1 MSIIIFIII
10 LAILIFVHE
19 LGHFI
24 VAKKSG
30 VRVDEFALGFPP
42 RLFSWQYGETRYAL
56 NLIPFG
62 GYVKIY
68 GETPDEESLS
78 GPDSTR
84 SLVNKPKKI
93 QALVLV
99 AGVSFN
105 MLLAWI
111 LLSLGF
117 MIGLP
122 LAVADVPVGGIVE
135 NQALTIVSV
144 LAESPA
150 ELAGLKPGD
159 EIVQLT
165 NTSDSV
171 IPSTPTMV
179 RDFISESDT
188 PIDFHLLRSGIETV
202 ITVEPVSGLLA
213 DLPAVGIATEEVGI
227 VSLPFFRSLYYGARY
242 TFDITAL
249 MITSLGQI
257 IVDLLSGQSLETLI
271 VGPVGIVGLVG
282 DAASLGFIHLLT
294 FTALISI
301 NLAIINLL
309 PFPALDGGRILFL
322 VIEALKGSPIKPN
335 VANTLN
341 LIGFSILILLM
352 LFVTFNDIIRLF

>member
-1 MSIIIFIII
+1 MSILIFIII

-68 GETPDEESLS
+68 GENPDEESLS
-78 GPDSTR
+78 GEDSDR
-84 SLVNKPKKI
+84 SLVNKSKKI

-105 MLLAWI
+105 MLLAWF
-111 LLSLGF
+111 LLSFGF
-117 MIGLP
+117 MVGLP
-122 LAVADVPVGGIVE
+122 LAVADAPSGGVVE
-135 NQALTIVSV
+135 SRTLTIISV

-150 ELAGLKPGD
+150 AVAGLKSGD
-159 EIVQLT
+159 KIVQLS
-165 NTSDSV
+165 NDKESI
-171 IPSTPTMV
+171 IPLTPVMV
-179 RDFISESDT
+179 RDFVSTSNQ
-188 PIDFHLLRSGIETV
+188 PIDFHLLRTGIETV
-202 ITVEPVSGLLA
+202 VTVEPVQGLVE
-213 DLPAVGIATEEVGI
+213 DLPAVGITTEEVGI
-227 VSLPFFRSLYYGARY
+227 VSLPFFKSLYYGARY
-242 TFDITAL
+242 TFDVTVL
-249 MITSLGQI
+249 MITSLGDI
-257 IVDLLSGQSLETLI
+257 IADLFRGQSLETVI
-271 VGPVGIVGLVG
+271 VGPVGIVGLV
-282 DAASLGFIHLLT
+282 DEAAALGFIHLLI

-322 VIEALKGSPIKPN
+322 IIEALKGSPIKPQ

-352 LFVTFNDIIRLF
+352 LVVTFNDIVRLF